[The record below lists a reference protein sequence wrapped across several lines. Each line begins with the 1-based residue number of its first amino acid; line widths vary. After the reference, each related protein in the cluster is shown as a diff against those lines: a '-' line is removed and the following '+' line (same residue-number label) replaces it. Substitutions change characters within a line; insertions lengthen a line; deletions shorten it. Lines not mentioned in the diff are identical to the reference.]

1 MLRLQ
6 RREVNFGERMFLLCG
21 HGNPPGTSSCD
32 KAQVIAAA
40 RSEWSNLSPAMHPG
54 KHGSPHTQRG
64 CSGVLASAASLEA
77 LWNLTV
83 LCYGLRIL
91 S

>member
-1 MLRLQ
+1 MLL
-6 RREVNFGERMFLLCG
+6 FCG
-21 HGNPPGTSSCD
+21 HVSPPGTSSRD

-40 RSEWSNLSPAMHPG
+40 RSEWSDLFPATRTERRGRTHA
-54 KHGSPHTQRG
+54 QRG
-64 CSGVLASAASLEA
+64 RTAARRPPSGSLEA